1 MKRTVCFG
9 LISASIL
16 CGGIVTADDDWKKE
30 FETVCCQT
38 DNAMSLTD
46 EQLKEYIERCD
57 RIKPAI
63 EALEPSPR
71 KVYLKRW
78 KLCRE
83 LFQYVLDTRKV
94 PLPRK

>member
-1 MKRTVCFG
+1 MKRAVTIA
-9 LISASIL
+9 LTTAAIL
-16 CGGIVTADDDWKKE
+16 CGGIASADEEWKKE

-38 DNAMSLTD
+38 DNAMSLSD
-46 EQLKEYIERCD
+46 QQLKEYIERCD

-83 LFQYVLDTRKV
+83 LFQYVLDSRSV
-94 PLPRK
+94 PLPKK

>member
-1 MKRTVCFG
+1 MKRIVTFA
-9 LISASIL
+9 L
-16 CGGIVTADDDWKKE
+16 GGILLSLAPIVAAEDDWKKE

-38 DNAMSLTD
+38 DNAMSLTN
-46 EQLKEYIERCD
+46 EQLKEYIDRCD

-83 LFQYVLDTRKV
+83 LFKYVLDSRSV
-94 PLPRK
+94 PAPKQ